1 MLQKVAARA
10 FAKEYSE
17 GLNDAVFNEL
27 MESGKI
33 YDPVV
38 KQMEEIFMPAAIEI
52 AAQKAKKM

>member
-1 MLQKVAARA
+1 MLEKVAARA

-17 GLNDAVFNEL
+17 DLNDAVFDQL

-38 KQMEEIFMPAAIEI
+38 KQMEEIFLPAAIE
-52 AAQKAKKM
+52 AAVQKANDR